1 MLYLFM
7 RFKPNERFFP
17 WTRTVYKHTLC
28 ALQRPVSVLTG
39 PLVQHWTIICLGR
52 WSLGYSF
59 NKLDGRMWCVS
70 HQPFE
75 MIMYM
80 LLNHLGVLLEKIDK
94 FSTLHKESN
103 ATCGGRRRLWS
114 GFLFAI
120 GVCSAGPRLGARQE
134 REGAVVTQ
142 PPSSSFLTLSQS

>member
-39 PLVQHWTIICLGR
+39 PLVQHWTIKCLGR

-59 NKLDGRMWCVS
+59 NKLDGRMWCVP
-70 HQPFE
+70 HQLFE

-80 LLNHLGVLLEKIDK
+80 LLNHLGVLLEKINSPRCIRK
-94 FSTLHKESN
+94 VMPRVGAGGGCEVGFSLLLVLLVLQDQDWVPGKRGKELQWHN
-103 ATCGGRRRLWS
+103 H
-114 GFLFAI
+114 
-120 GVCSAGPRLGARQE
+120 
-134 REGAVVTQ
+134 
-142 PPSSSFLTLSQS
+142 PPLLS

>member
-1 MLYLFM
+1 M

-39 PLVQHWTIICLGR
+39 PLVQHWTIKCLGR

-59 NKLDGRMWCVS
+59 NKLDGRMWCVP
-70 HQPFE
+70 HQLFE

-114 GFLFAI
+114 GFFFVI
-120 GVCSAGPRLGARQE
+120 GVIGSAGPRLGARQE
-134 REGAVVTQ
+134 REGAAVTQ
-142 PPSSSFLTLSQS
+142 PPSSSFLISSQS